1 MYAEI
6 FNEIVSITHH
16 DYSGSED
23 KRGWDNP
30 EKYKDQIA
38 LLEESNELTP
48 ESFINLVQDYL
59 LDFKD
64 RHMYFKLAGSKVHKV
79 HDNGFQ
85 VKRFGDKLYITQVS
99 KEKRAN
105 IGDVILSLDNRPISE
120 LARKHKRELI
130 EDVAERENWKQVIQK
145 YSNCEVK
152 EINGDIKM
160 IDLKQYEK
168 SKYVPQHTVQ
178 KVNNDTLLMTL
189 SDFSS
194 LTAIP
199 DLIADVE
206 EDLQTVPNLIVDVRE
221 NGGGSDAAYKE
232 LMPYLFPEGSTH
244 VTFEDSMHSYHCTRR
259 NFELTKKYLGQF
271 MEEVQDKEL
280 KEHLHMFLVKFE
292 ENVGNGFKILFEET
306 PSMTIEG
313 KKFPQQVVVLTD
325 VNCGS
330 AGEDFVESCKKSSKA
345 TVIGRSTAGV
355 NNYSNLTI
363 MEWEGVF
370 ELWYPTSR
378 IEYGLN
384 KKDRVKNGGI
394 APDIYIPWTP
404 RHITEDV
411 DLNRAVQFLHSS

>member
-1 MYAEI
+1 MNAKI

-30 EKYKDQIA
+30 EKYKCQIA
-38 LLEESNELTP
+38 LLEERNELTP
-48 ESFINLVQDYL
+48 EAFTNLVQDYL

-64 RHMYFKLAGSKVHKV
+64 RHMYFKLTGSKEHKV

-85 VKRFGDKLYITQVS
+85 VKRFGDKLYITHVS
-99 KEKRAN
+99 KEERVN
-105 IGDVILSLDNRPISE
+105 IGDIILSLDNKPISE

-345 TVIGRSTAGV
+345 TVIGR
-355 NNYSNLTI
+355 
-363 MEWEGVF
+363 
-370 ELWYPTSR
+370 
-378 IEYGLN
+378 
-384 KKDRVKNGGI
+384 
-394 APDIYIPWTP
+394 
-404 RHITEDV
+404 
-411 DLNRAVQFLHSS
+411 